1 MNKYFYN
8 YFAKSEFYRNFV
20 WNKDFSKKT
29 KHENRL

>member
-20 WNKDFSKKT
+20 WNKDFSKNKT
-29 KHENRL
+29 